1 MEEKKKEEKI
11 LLEVVTPER
20 LVLREWVD
28 EIVAPGYEGE
38 FGVLPG
44 HTPYLVSLSIGRLS
58 YRKGNEVHSCA
69 ISGGFAEVLHDRVI
83 ILAETAELASE
94 IDVDRAKRAFE
105 RAEKRLKEI
114 TLDDE
119 EYAQVLSAWKRALTR
134 IEIGGGIKASE

>member
-1 MEEKKKEEKI
+1 MAEKKEEKI
-11 LLEVVTPER
+11 LLELVTPER

-44 HTPYLVSLSIGRLS
+44 HTPYLVLLSVGRLS
-58 YRKGNEVHSCA
+58 YRKGKEIYSCA
-69 ISGGFAEVLHDRVI
+69 ISGGFAEVLQDRVI
-83 ILAETAELASE
+83 VLAETAEMASE
-94 IDVDRAKRAFE
+94 IDVERARRAYE

-119 EYAQVLSAWKRALTR
+119 EYAHVLAAWKRALTR
-134 IEIGGGIKASE
+134 IEVGGKG

>member
-1 MEEKKKEEKI
+1 MAEKKEEKI
-11 LLEVVTPER
+11 LLELVTPER

-44 HTPYLVSLSIGRLS
+44 HTPYLVSLSVGRLS
-58 YRKGNEVHSCA
+58 YRKGKEIYNCA
-69 ISGGFAEVLHDRVI
+69 MSGGFAEVLQDRVI
-83 ILAETAELASE
+83 VLAETAEMASE
-94 IDVDRAKRAFE
+94 IDVERARRAYE

-119 EYAQVLSAWKRALTR
+119 EYAHVLAAWKRALTR
-134 IEIGGGIKASE
+134 IELGEKG

>member
-1 MEEKKKEEKI
+1 MAEKKEEKI
-11 LLEVVTPER
+11 LLELVTPER

-44 HTPYLVSLSIGRLS
+44 HTPYLVSLSVGRLS
-58 YRKGNEVHSCA
+58 YRKGKEIYSCA
-69 ISGGFAEVLHDRVI
+69 ISGGFAEVLPNRVI
-83 ILAETAELASE
+83 VLAETAEMASE
-94 IDVDRAKRAFE
+94 IDVERARRAYE

-119 EYAQVLSAWKRALTR
+119 EYAHVLAAWKRALTR
-134 IEIGGGIKASE
+134 IEVGGKG